1 MTRTRLCSI
10 AVAFVLLTGAAVL
23 PASAATKH
31 GSFTKHRFIAADRG
45 LSRDYWIYRPSRLS
59 ARRVPLIVYLHGC
72 TETAHDAALATR
84 WNDLAEKKGFIAV
97 YPDQRID
104 QTLDGD
110 LASHGNGIG
119 CWNWYNPDD
128 QKRGSGETAT
138 IAGITR
144 QVMSSYPIDARRVYV
159 MGPSAGADMTVN
171 MGAAYPDLFAAIGVL
186 AGCPYASCTDL
197 DGSGAYAQMGLRARV
212 MPLFAVQS
220 TTDNLNPLALGAAM
234 VQQWLG
240 TDDLADDGSMNGSIS
255 RTPASSENH
264 GVDSSALAGVG
275 TPGDI
280 CARPQHWGCP
290 GGALGFK
297 GSYPYTVQ
305 RFLDARG
312 RSLVDFWIIHGATHA
327 YPDGDPNYGWTD
339 PLGPNVTKAA
349 YEFFMAHPMEGRRK

>member
-1 MTRTRLCSI
+1 LV
-10 AVAFVLLTGAAVL
+10 VALLVTGVALPGSAAV
-23 PASAATKH
+23 KH
-31 GSFTKHRFIAADRG
+31 GSFTKHTYTAADRG
-45 LSRDYWIYRPSRLS
+45 LSRDYWIYRPSHLS
-59 ARRVPLIVYLHGC
+59 ARRVPLVVYLHGC
-72 TETAHDAALATR
+72 SQTAKDAAFGTR
-84 WNDLAEKKGFIAV
+84 WNDLAEKKGFIVV

-144 QVMSSYPIDARRVYV
+144 RVVGAYPVDPRRVYV
-159 MGPSAGADMTVN
+159 MGPSAGADMTVS

-197 DGSGAYAQMGLRARV
+197 DGSNAFAHMGRRAHV
-212 MPLFAVQS
+212 MPVFAVQS
-220 TTDNLNPLALGAAM
+220 TTDNLNPFPLGAEM

-240 TDDLADDGSMNGSIS
+240 TDDLADDGSSNGSIA
-255 RTPASSENH
+255 RTSASTENH
-264 GVDSSALAGVG
+264 GLDSSALAGVG

-290 GGALGFK
+290 GGAVGFK

-305 RFLDARG
+305 HFVDSKR

-327 YPDGDPNYGWTD
+327 YPDGDPDYGWTD
-339 PLGPNVTKAA
+339 PLGPDVTKAA
-349 YEFFMAHPMEGRRK
+349 FEFFMAHPRSR